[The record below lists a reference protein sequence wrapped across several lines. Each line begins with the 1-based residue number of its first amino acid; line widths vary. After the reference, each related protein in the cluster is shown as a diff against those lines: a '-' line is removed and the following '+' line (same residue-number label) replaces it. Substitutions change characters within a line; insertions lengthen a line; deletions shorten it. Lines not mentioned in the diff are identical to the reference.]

1 MENIHICLA
10 ADNNYAPHAG
20 VLVASILKH
29 LPSDKKLNVH
39 VLDGG
44 ISEQNKLYFGQL
56 RRIGDFDVR
65 YYPMNNDE
73 FKNCPLTYL
82 TVATY
87 YRLKIGSILKNLARV
102 IYLDCDMVA
111 CGDLSE
117 LWHYDLQGKTIGAVE
132 DPLALKNMRRLGIG
146 EAHFYFNAGLL
157 LIDLDKWRR
166 ENTQE
171 RLFDYLSAHPEQLK
185 HQDQDLLNVVLFQ
198 QALSLP
204 LRFNSQYFP
213 RAYSPQRRQEYAVS
227 LQAPLLIHYIMSDKP
242 WRCDSTVFRRRFY
255 IDAFKLTPWYSLH
268 RGKYFFNMLGRVP
281 AVLFKG
287 LKYWYKHPVCFVK
300 PKFWRKVKGI
310 LRPLSELSA

>member
-1 MENIHICLA
+1 MSVDL
-10 ADNNYAPHAG
+10 
-20 VLVASILKH
+20 
-29 LPSDKKLNVH
+29 SDGRNL
-39 VLDGG
+39 LS
-44 ISEQNKLYFGQL
+44 SE
-56 RRIGDFDVR
+56 
-65 YYPMNNDE
+65 
-73 FKNCPLTYL
+73 
-82 TVATY
+82 
-87 YRLKIGSILKNLARV
+87 IGSILKNLARV

-171 RLFDYLSAHPEQLK
+171 RLFEYLSAHPEQLK

-268 RGKYFFNMLGRVP
+268 RGKYFLICWDVFLPFCLR
-281 AVLFKG
+281 G
-287 LKYWYKHPVCFVK
+287 LNI
-300 PKFWRKVKGI
+300 GI
-310 LRPLSELSA
+310 NIRFALLSLNFGGK